1 MPINDDRLVDRPI
14 GTYLQ
19 DEFKALNAHIP
30 RRRRPLSEL
39 LKEAHPQI
47 GLSDGSTHSFRRKEL
62 EKIAEMLDEKEPDL
76 LLLPIL
82 LEVSPGGSEFIVR
95 SPTGVEARLLSKVLN
110 MDIACRENR
119 ITLYKRQLDI
129 IRTTLKTST
138 QYVFTP

>member
-14 GTYLQ
+14 GAYLQ

-30 RRRRPLSEL
+30 RRRKPLAEL
-39 LKEAHPQI
+39 LKEARPQVDC
-47 GLSDGSTHSFRRKEL
+47 SDGSTHSFRKREL
-62 EKIAEMLDEKEPDL
+62 ESIAGMLDEKEQGL
-76 LLLPIL
+76 LLLPML
-82 LEVSPGGSEFIVR
+82 LEVTPGGSEFIVR
-95 SPTGVEARLLSKVLN
+95 SSTGVEATLLSKVLN

-129 IRTTLKTST
+129 IRRALKTST